1 MCHPSSVSSTSEGQ
15 ANEPNVKADA
25 KVVRKVM
32 GRYAVNM
39 DKESLL
45 GRGSF
50 SVCRKG
56 VDLSTGEAVAIK
68 AYKIQ
73 HGSNDWEVTLL
84 KFQRQVEVLQTL
96 QGSQKLGKFFV
107 RLLDFSKD
115 SNGSPGP
122 DLCDGCL
129 YVITEL
135 AEHSLK
141 DFLSVQR
148 ASGQVLSSQ
157 AVRSLARSV
166 VMAAAALHDMGY
178 VHLDLKPEN
187 MMFFNGRLKI
197 IDVDGCVAIGSTV
210 SLQDSSRSFSPCY
223 CAPEWARFMQGGEQ
237 SEIVAEPQLDAWSVG
252 LTLCELVTL
261 SAVLR
266 PALTH
271 FLKSVDDSTEAH
283 EAFIDW
289 LGKLETSPLPQCVEQ
304 FDAGLGEVALGLL
317 ACDSNSRLTPSQC
330 LSSPIMHHRPA
341 TGQTKC
347 GYPVA
352 ENQPIMHQRTVQS
365 VMHQQHTVLVAA

>member
-15 ANEPNVKADA
+15 ANEPKVKADA
-25 KVVRKVM
+25 KVVSKVM

-56 VDLSTGEAVAIK
+56 VDLLTGEAVAIK

-96 QGSQKLGKFFV
+96 QDSQELGKFFV
-107 RLLDFSKD
+107 RLVDFSRD
-115 SNGSPGP
+115 SSGSPGP

-129 YVITEL
+129 YVVTEL

-141 DFLSVQR
+141 DFLNVPR
-148 ASGQVLSSQ
+148 ASGQGLSSQ
-157 AVRSLARSV
+157 AARSLARSV
-166 VMAAAALHDMGY
+166 VMAAAALHNAGY

-223 CAPEWARFMQGGEQ
+223 CAPEWARFLQGGEQ

-271 FLKSVDDSTEAH
+271 FLKSANSLEAH

-289 LGKLETSPLPQCVEQ
+289 LGKLQTPPLPQCVEQ
-304 FDAGLGEVALGLL
+304 FDAGLGEMALGLL
-317 ACDSNSRLTPSQC
+317 ACDSNSRLTPYQC
-330 LSSPIMHHRPA
+330 LSSQSMQLRPA
-341 TGQTKC
+341 TVQTKR

-352 ENQPIMHQRTVQS
+352 DNQPIMHQRMAQS
-365 VMHQQHTVLVAA
+365 LESQQLAVVVAA